1 MKKTRIILAGLLSAG
16 TAALVLFSFL
26 FLSSRPVPDAKR
38 NTAARGVRLEVRAG
52 KDGITPIIRT
62 FVLRHYSERSE
73 GEKRKLE
80 KYTGGRTEGEIPYI
94 DLQSDPYI
102 YLEFY
107 KDGRIV
113 VPDREPRIEIQSP
126 PPYYRSDGRGRMII
140 QDKIKGCGE
149 AECAYALPATSSL
162 TAPDTVGYHLIKI
175 YYTIDE
181 EEYISFFSVYA
192 GVSRELIP
200 GNAIFLAR
208 IAQIASGLRMHLL
221 N

>member
-73 GEKRKLE
+73 GEKRKL
-80 KYTGGRTEGEIPYI
+80 
-94 DLQSDPYI
+94 
-102 YLEFY
+102 
-107 KDGRIV
+107 
-113 VPDREPRIEIQSP
+113 
-126 PPYYRSDGRGRMII
+126 I